1 MKKVMTDEQLAYF
14 INNVGRLE
22 LFEELEDFRSGR
34 YILVRHNTPHPYPS
48 YLKTIRATLVTL
60 GDDEQWVESDFRDA
74 LEAKYYKK

>member
-34 YILVRHNTPHPYPS
+34 YILVRHNTPHPYPR
-48 YLKTIRATLVTL
+48 YLKAIRATLVTL
-60 GDDEQWVESDFRDA
+60 GYDEQWVSCFRMGIST
-74 LEAKYYKK
+74 LPI